1 MQNYARRKI
10 MIGIT
15 SDSTCDLNR
24 FGEERSIGIM
34 PLNVILDSK
43 LYKDGV
49 DIAPADIFAFVEK
62 TKMLPKTSA
71 PAIEDFSE
79 FFSKQLEAAD
89 ELIHFSISAKASV
102 SHSCAV
108 AAAKEFGGRVRVVDS
123 KALSTGQGL
132 LVLKAADFR
141 DAGMSAAEIEEE
153 INRLRDRVNTSFV
166 PDRLDYLYK
175 GGRCSRME
183 MYGANILKI
192 HPLIDMQ
199 DGQLGVKKKYRGK
212 MTMCIRSYIEDL
224 HKEYTSYDKTR
235 CFVTHSNADPE
246 LVTLAKDMVASLFD
260 FREIDETVAGSVI
273 TGHCGRNTLGVL
285 FIHD

>member
-1 MQNYARRKI
+1 MVDN
-10 MIGIT
+10 MIKIT

-24 FGEERSIGIM
+24 LTEERGIGIM
-34 PLNVILDSK
+34 PLNVILDTK
-43 LYKDGV
+43 VYRDGV
-49 DIAPADIFAFVEK
+49 DISPADIFAFVEK

-71 PAIEDFSE
+71 PAIEDFHD
-79 FFSKQLEAAD
+79 FFSRELETSD

-102 SHSCAV
+102 SHSCAA
-108 AAAKEFGGRVRVVDS
+108 AAAKEFGGRVRVIDS
-123 KALSTGQGL
+123 QALSTGQGL
-132 LVLKAADFR
+132 LVMKAADMR
-141 DAGMSAAEIEEE
+141 DEGRSAAEIEEAV
-153 INRLRDRVNTSFV
+153 NALRPRVNTSFV

-192 HPLIDMQ
+192 HPLIDMKE
-199 DGQLGVKKKYRGK
+199 GQLGVKKKYRGK

-224 HKEYTSYDKTR
+224 RKEYPSYDKTR
-235 CFVTHSNADPE
+235 CFVTHSCADAV
-246 LVTLAKDMVASLFD
+246 LVSLAKDMVASLFD
-260 FREIDETVAGSVI
+260 FDEVIETVAGSVI